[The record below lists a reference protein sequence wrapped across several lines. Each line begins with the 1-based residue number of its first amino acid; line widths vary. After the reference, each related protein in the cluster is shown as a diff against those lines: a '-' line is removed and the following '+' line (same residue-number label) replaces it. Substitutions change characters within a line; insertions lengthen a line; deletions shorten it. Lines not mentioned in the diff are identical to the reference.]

1 MKESIMPARILIVDD
16 APQTRTDLSSL
27 FGGGPYIVDSAED
40 GLDGLQK
47 GTETA
52 YDLII
57 ADVNMP
63 RMGGLEMIAKL
74 RDGLVNRETP
84 VFVLTTESLRRH
96 ASTCEELGASVW
108 IVKPYDP
115 ILLKEC
121 ASEFLGV

>member
-1 MKESIMPARILIVDD
+1 MPGKILIVDD
-16 APQTRTDLSSL
+16 APQTRSDLSSL
-27 FGGGPYIVDSAED
+27 FGSLYVVDVADD
-40 GLDGLQK
+40 GLDGLEK
-47 GTETA
+47 GIDTA

-74 RDGLVNRETP
+74 RDDSRNRETP

-96 ASTCEELGASVW
+96 ATTCEELGASVW

-115 ILLKEC
+115 TLLMEC